1 MLTVSLPLATA
12 SSAPSLYGPNAHSDA
27 NPNRAIVKSATQPLD
42 SFTMKATSS
51 NSNRPSRNPH
61 YSKAKR
67 PSMASSH
74 GSPTGVGKTRSA
86 SSIQTVHRRTPSHTS
101 SVDVLKRQ
109 RGIQLNALSRDIK
122 KLLEEEYREEVM
134 EYMLDME
141 KRTMSSSAAMDMQ
154 PELQWEMRPCLVDFL
169 IEVHVQFRLRPET
182 LYLAMNIVDRYVSR
196 RVVYKKHYQLVGCS
210 ALWIAAKF
218 EDAKDRVPT
227 VQDLHSMCRGTYDE
241 SAFIQMEGHVLATIQ
256 WTVGHPTAE
265 AWLRI
270 ACTSVCFEDTETQ
283 HVARFIMETT
293 LFHREFI
300 DFPPSVLANA
310 SLLLGRHVLGKAR
323 RAHEMTPQILEVVRL
338 LDELY
343 ATRVQEISPVLVDKY
358 NPSYFSNASAKTVRF
373 YLNGGRFDFTPI
385 PVLAPVTPLRQ
396 PLSNRP
402 VSVCSNM
409 SDTSTPSSCSET
421 DDEMP
426 ITPHT
431 PMFPLHPANAPNAQD
446 KENIP
451 SDMTAHHVN
460 VFKSSYDQDT
470 SMHFAG
476 PGQFSILYGQQRSAL
491 SDLNASRT

>member
-1 MLTVSLPLATA
+1 
-12 SSAPSLYGPNAHSDA
+12 
-27 NPNRAIVKSATQPLD
+27 
-42 SFTMKATSS
+42 MKATSS
-51 NSNRPSRNPH
+51 ISQRPSRNPH

-67 PSMASSH
+67 ASVVSH
-74 GSPTGVGKTRSA
+74 GSPSGVGKSRS
-86 SSIQTVHRRTPSHTS
+86 SSSMHTVHRRTPSNS
-101 SVDVLKRQ
+101 STMDILRRQ
-109 RGIQLNALSRDIK
+109 RTIQLNSLTRDIK
-122 KLLEEEYREEVM
+122 KLLEEEYREEIM

-154 PELQWEMRPCLVDFL
+154 PELQWDMRPCLVDFL
-169 IEVHVQFRLRPET
+169 IEVHLQFRLRPET
-182 LYLAMNIVDRYVSR
+182 LYLALNIVDRYVSK

-227 VQDLHSMCRGTYDE
+227 VQDLHTMCRGTYDE

-270 ACTSVCFEDTETQ
+270 ACTNACFEDTETQ
-283 HVARFIMETT
+283 HVARFVMEST
-293 LFHREFI
+293 LFYREFI
-300 DFPPSVLANA
+300 DYPPSVLANA

-343 ATRVQEISPVLVDKY
+343 ATRIQELSPVVVDKY
-358 NPSYFSNASAKTVRF
+358 NPSYFSNASGKTVKF

-385 PVLAPVTPLRQ
+385 PVLAPVTPLNIRHS
-396 PLSNRP
+396 LSNRSM
-402 VSVCSNM
+402 SVCSNI
-409 SDTSTPSSCSET
+409 STPSTCSET

-431 PMFPLHPANAPNAQD
+431 PMFPLHSGNTPFVVAQD
-446 KENIP
+446 KENVP
-451 SDMTAHHVN
+451 SGGKVQHAN
-460 VFKSSYDQDT
+460 VFKVACDQDT

-476 PGQFSILYGQQRSAL
+476 PNQFSILYGQQRSAL
-491 SDLNASRT
+491 SDLNASRG